1 MKSIKKNQFADLN
14 DKTYYFHDGILSLPS
29 GHFLLTKVR
38 EEKEK
43 YQTNLR
49 TTIKEKMYK
58 FLELES
64 SAVQLCER
72 LRILGSI
79 YAQAPLLYVL
89 NSQLV
94 LQIKSLKSTREL
106 IINGSWK

>member
-1 MKSIKKNQFADLN
+1 
-14 DKTYYFHDGILSLPS
+14 
-29 GHFLLTKVR
+29 
-38 EEKEK
+38 
-43 YQTNLR
+43 
-49 TTIKEKMYK
+49 MYK

-64 SAVQLCER
+64 SAVHLCER